1 MIVNKVQTEDNRQSQ
16 DNSMTKKKTIGNRKY
31 LSLISDVFLNS
42 KDEAKKSKNR
52 EADEVE

>member
-1 MIVNKVQTEDNRQSQ
+1 
-16 DNSMTKKKTIGNRKY
+16 MTKKKTIGNRKY

-52 EADEVE
+52 EADEEE